1 MAKKLAECVKSLCS
15 EAVTMPEEDV
25 SEQEDAIEVIEEYVD
40 DLNHAIG
47 EFYSS
52 VFLLNYK

>member
-1 MAKKLAECVKSLCS
+1 MAKKLAECVKALCS

-47 EFYSS
+47 EFCAS
-52 VFLLNYK
+52 VF